1 MRMNLLRYG
10 LVLIAMVS
18 TFVVKAQEN
27 VNALI
32 QKVKIGRAHV

>member
-1 MRMNLLRYG
+1 MNLLRFG

-32 QKVKIGRAHV
+32 KRLMIILLKVK